1 MTITND
7 AVATAVDEAGVL
19 LRADGADL
27 HLVGFDVETASVHV
41 AVDISGSNCVECIIP
56 PDLLAVM
63 LTDAINRSLDA
74 SVEVVVDD
82 PRRDDP
88 ALGMSADGSH

>member
-1 MTITND
+1 MTISREAITS
-7 AVATAVDEAGVL
+7 AVDEAGIL

-27 HLVGFDVETASVHV
+27 HLVDFDPTVPSVRV

-56 PDLLAVM
+56 PELLDVLIA
-63 LTDAINRSLDA
+63 DAITRALDTHVA
-74 SVEVVVDD
+74 VAVDD

-88 ALGMSADGSH
+88 SATSH

>member
-1 MTITND
+1 MSFTD
-7 AVATAVDEAGVL
+7 QAVAAAVDEAGVL

-27 HLVGFDVETASVHV
+27 HLLGFDADAASVHV

-56 PDLLAVM
+56 PDLLEVM
-63 LTDAINRSLDA
+63 LADAINRNLDTT
-74 SVEVVVDD
+74 VEVVVDD

-88 ALGMSADGSH
+88 SLGTH